1 MARPPAGRP
10 SADEPDPTDDESVPI
25 DEDDEAADEDEDEL
39 DDDEEDDDEEDDVD
53 DEDDEL
59 EDEDAVND
67 EDSDEP
73 LAATPRRTSTAEHF
87 WQRVRVDPVEVALP
101 AGVGYTLRAYRQN
114 TDITPADVSDREQDV
129 ALPTRRA
136 YVEASDLDDSD
147 LDGRAGR
154 RDKDDADED
163 NLDEYEDELAAD
175 DDDED
180 EDAEEDV
187 DETAMVDEDVVEEVP
202 VFLSHRG
209 HLLVFRSAES
219 LVDFVLSDAEHDLQQ
234 IDTWESVSRGIRP
247 EYVVAS
253 SDDTYEL
260 DLVVKNLRGGQ
271 DVWDPPLLIRAGQ
284 FARDLSHALR
294 VEPVMLALAPGA
306 PLDELDDA
314 LRVVADG
321 GLTGFFARRR
331 LKKVGAES
339 ASLGWRTVIGK
350 ISAIV
355 DWRD

>member
-25 DEDDEAADEDEDEL
+25 DEDDEAADEL
-39 DDDEEDDDEEDDVD
+39 DDEDDVD
-53 DEDDEL
+53 EDEEELDDEP
-59 EDEDAVND
+59 EDEEAVDD
-67 EDSDEP
+67 EESEEP
-73 LAATPRRTSTAEHF
+73 LTATPRRTSTAEHF

-136 YVEASDLDDSD
+136 YVEAADLDDSD

-154 RDKDDADED
+154 RDKREADEDED

-175 DDDED
+175 DDELED
-180 EDAEEDV
+180 EDDHDD
-187 DETAMVDEDVVEEVP
+187 DEAAMVEEDVVEEVP

-306 PLDELDDA
+306 PLDELDEA

-321 GLTGFFARRR
+321 GLSGFFARRR

-350 ISAIV
+350 ISAVV

>member
-1 MARPPAGRP
+1 
-10 SADEPDPTDDESVPI
+10 
-25 DEDDEAADEDEDEL
+25 
-39 DDDEEDDDEEDDVD
+39 
-53 DEDDEL
+53 
-59 EDEDAVND
+59 
-67 EDSDEP
+67 
-73 LAATPRRTSTAEHF
+73 
-87 WQRVRVDPVEVALP
+87 VDPVEVALP

-136 YVEASDLDDSD
+136 YVEAADLDDSD

-154 RDKDDADED
+154 RDKREADEDED

-175 DDDED
+175 DDELED
-180 EDAEEDV
+180 EDDHDD
-187 DETAMVDEDVVEEVP
+187 DEAAMVEEDVVEEVP

-306 PLDELDDA
+306 PLDELDEA

-321 GLTGFFARRR
+321 GLSGFFARRR

-350 ISAIV
+350 ISAVV